1 VEADAR
7 SLSVLMP
14 IYNERATVREA
25 IEQVLDVDFPVAE
38 TQLVVVDDGS
48 TDGTAEVLAE
58 GGWPQQ
64 VTVVSHERNR
74 GKGAAIRTALTHA
87 RGTYA
92 AIMDADLEYDPR
104 DIVPLLEHLMSGESD
119 AVFGTRGFQS
129 HSAYSFWYVVGN
141 KAVTMV
147 ANVLYNS
154 WVSDI
159 MTCHKVMRTDL
170 LRSLHLSENGFAIE
184 PEITARLLR
193 SGVRIYEVPIKY
205 RARTREQGKKL
216 TSLDGLRVLVT
227 LVRCRLA

>member
-25 IEQVLDVDFPVAE
+25 IEQVLEVEFPVAE

-58 GGWPQQ
+58 GEWPQQ

-74 GKGAAIRTALTHA
+74 GKGAAIRTALGHA

-104 DIVPLLEHLMSGESD
+104 DIVPLLERLMSGETD

-141 KAVTMV
+141 KAVTLV
-147 ANVLYNS
+147 ANLLYNS

-193 SGVRIYEVPIKY
+193 AGVRIYEVPIKY

-216 TSLDGLRVLVT
+216 TSLDGLRVVAT
-227 LVRCRLA
+227 LVRCRFA

>member
-1 VEADAR
+1 VATEAAT
-7 SLSVLMP
+7 LSVLMP
-14 IYNERATVREA
+14 IYNERATVRDA
-25 IEQVLDVDFPVAE
+25 IEQVLAVDFPVAE

-48 TDGTAEVLAE
+48 TDGTAELLAADD
-58 GGWPQQ
+58 WPER
-64 VTVVSHERNR
+64 VTIVSHERNQ

-92 AIMDADLEYDPR
+92 AIMDADLEYDPN
-104 DIVPLLEHLMSGESD
+104 DIVPLLERLLSGDSE

-141 KAVTMV
+141 KAVTLI

-159 MTCHKVMRTDL
+159 MTCHKVMRTEL
-170 LRSLHLSENGFAIE
+170 FRSLDLNESGFAIE

-193 SGVRIYEVPIKY
+193 AGVRIYEVPIKY
-205 RARTREQGKKL
+205 RARSREQGKKL
-216 TSLDGLRVLVT
+216 TSLDGLRVMLT
-227 LVRCRLA
+227 LVRCRFT

>member
-1 VEADAR
+1 MEADAR

-74 GKGAAIRTALTHA
+74 GKGAAVRTALTHA

-92 AIMDADLEYDPR
+92 AIMDGDLEYDPR
-104 DIVPLLEHLMSGESD
+104 DIVPLLERLMSGESD

-141 KAVTMV
+141 KAVTLV

-193 SGVRIYEVPIKY
+193 AGVRIYEVPIKY

-227 LVRCRLA
+227 LVRCRFA